1 MWLMVHINN
10 YEVIDGLYYS
20 ENHVWVKIEN
30 NTVVI
35 GITDYGQKNLKEI
48 VNVKLPDLGV
58 SINQGDVLGSLE
70 TAKAVI
76 DVIAPLSGIVRE
88 VNENV
93 ISNPSIINED
103 PYGKGWLIRIV
114 PSNLHEELLKLMDFS
129 KAIKWY
135 KTLT

>member
-1 MWLMVHINN
+1 MVRIND

-20 ENHVWVKIEN
+20 ENHVWVRIEN

-58 SINQGDVLGSLE
+58 SINQGNVLGSLE
-70 TAKAVI
+70 TAKAVV
-76 DVIAPLSGIVRE
+76 DVIAPLSGTVKE
-88 VNENV
+88 VNESV

-103 PYGKGWLIRIV
+103 PYGRGWLIKII
-114 PSNLHEELLKLMDFS
+114 PSNLHGELLKLMDFS
-129 KAIKWY
+129 KAIEWY
-135 KTLT
+135 KTLA

>member
-1 MWLMVHINN
+1 MVRIND

-20 ENHVWVKIEN
+20 ENHVWVRIEN

-58 SINQGDVLGSLE
+58 SISQGNVLGSLE
-70 TAKAVI
+70 TAKAVV
-76 DVIAPLSGIVRE
+76 DVIAPLSGTVKE
-88 VNENV
+88 VNESV

-103 PYGKGWLIRIV
+103 PYGRGWLIKII
-114 PSNLHEELLKLMDFS
+114 PSNLHGELLKLMDFS
-129 KAIKWY
+129 KAIEWY
-135 KTLT
+135 KTLA

>member
-1 MWLMVHINN
+1 MVHINN